1 MNYNIGQY
9 INELI
14 LDSGLSQAEVS
25 LEINISRQLLSYV
38 ICGKRE
44 RCLYS

>member
-25 LEINISRQLLSYV
+25 LEIFLVN
-38 ICGKRE
+38 C
-44 RCLYS
+44 